1 MSEPV
6 YAIISSH
13 FREPIINGVLKPDDP
28 LPSENELCRL
38 FATTRET
45 VRKGLKQLEQEG
57 LIYSRPRRGY
67 FVSRPRHQEITVF
80 APAGLDQTESRFKDI
95 RIIRPGAEIQ
105 KALQVP
111 SNQKVI
117 AVYRGSYSGSRQVGL
132 EAKYL
137 PYGKGIPSIENEI
150 NYAVF
155 PKAADAKS
163 ASFQYYTQLSI
174 RACVIP
180 SDLYPMFD
188 CGRDEPLLLISRIL
202 ITQEGLRIGYSK
214 QYLREPVG
222 ELSGFSGYIQNNE
235 TR

>member
-6 YAIISSH
+6 YTIISSH
-13 FREPIINGVLKPDDP
+13 LREQILEGTLLPGDV
-28 LPSENELCRL
+28 LPSENELCRR
-38 FATTRET
+38 FGTTRET

-67 FVSRPRHQEITVF
+67 FVNLPRHHEITVSTPSGF
-80 APAGLDQTESRFKDI
+80 DQTESRFKDI

-105 KALQVP
+105 EALQVA

-117 AVYRGSYSGSRQVGL
+117 AIYRGNYQGMLQVGL
-132 EAKYL
+132 EAKYI
-137 PYGKGIPSIENEI
+137 PYGKGIPTIENEI

-155 PKAADAKS
+155 PEAASAKS
-163 ASFQYYTQLSI
+163 SSFQYYTQLTI
-174 RACVIP
+174 KAAVIP

-188 CGRDEPLLLISRIL
+188 CGRDEPLLLVNRIFV
-202 ITQEGLRIGYSK
+202 TQEGMRIGYSK
-214 QYLREPVG
+214 QYLREPYG
-222 ELSGFSGYIQNNE
+222 ELQGFSGYIQNNE